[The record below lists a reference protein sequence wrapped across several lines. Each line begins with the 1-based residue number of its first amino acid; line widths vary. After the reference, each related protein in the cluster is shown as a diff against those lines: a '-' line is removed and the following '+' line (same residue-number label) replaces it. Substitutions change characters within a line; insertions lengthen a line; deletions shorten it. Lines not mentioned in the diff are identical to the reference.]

1 MICNYGLQCNESLKI
16 TNIRNYPC
24 ISMSA
29 QEPIAR
35 TSLHLEVTSRLRN
48 LIVESE
54 IKPGERVPELALS
67 RELGVSRTPIRE
79 ALKVLASEGLVDLLP
94 LRGAVVKSF
103 SSKDAADMLEVMGL
117 LESFAAQKAC
127 QADQPRIDRVLAMHE
142 KMKQLFAKGKRSE
155 YFDLNQKIHD
165 ALVDMADNESL
176 TMLHSN
182 LSKRMRS
189 LRYSGNSTPEN
200 WRGALE
206 DHEQIAQ
213 ALASR
218 DVKKIQRAVSG
229 HFTNTIR
236 RVVKN

>member
-1 MICNYGLQCNESLKI
+1 
-16 TNIRNYPC
+16 
-24 ISMSA
+24 
-29 QEPIAR
+29 
-35 TSLHLEVTSRLRN
+35 VTSRLRN

-54 IKPGERVPELALS
+54 IKPGDRVPELELS
-67 RELGVSRTPIRE
+67 KALGVSRTPIRE

-127 QADQPRIDRVLAMHE
+127 KAEQQRIDRVLAMHD
-142 KMKQLFAKGKRSE
+142 KMKVLFAKGKRPE

-189 LRYSGNSTPEN
+189 LRYSGNSTPDN

-213 ALASR
+213 ALARR
-218 DVKKIQRAVSG
+218 DVKKIQKAVID
-229 HFTNTIR
+229 HFANTIR
-236 RVVKN
+236 RVVNHTT

>member
-1 MICNYGLQCNESLKI
+1 MAAKD
-16 TNIRNYPC
+16 
-24 ISMSA
+24 
-29 QEPIAR
+29 PIAR
-35 TSLHLEVTSRLRN
+35 TSLHSEVTARLRN

-54 IKPGERVPELALS
+54 IKPGDRVPELELS
-67 RELGVSRTPIRE
+67 KALGVSRTPIRE

-127 QADQPRIDRVLAMHE
+127 KAEQQRIDRVLAMHD
-142 KMKQLFAKGKRSE
+142 KMKVLFAKGKRPE

-189 LRYSGNSTPEN
+189 LRYSGNSTPDN

-213 ALASR
+213 ALARR
-218 DVKKIQRAVSG
+218 DVKKIQKAVID
-229 HFTNTIR
+229 HFANTIR
-236 RVVKN
+236 RVVNHTA